1 MSTKKKKRAEE
12 EGIGEVAWIGGEG
25 MELKKNEFLLQDGQE
40 SEVLADLKRSGS
52 IREASRG
59 CGRSR

>member
-1 MSTKKKKRAEE
+1 MD
-12 EGIGEVAWIGGEG
+12 WGGEG

-40 SEVLADLKRSGS
+40 SEVLQEFLADLKRSGS

-59 CGRSR
+59 CGRAR